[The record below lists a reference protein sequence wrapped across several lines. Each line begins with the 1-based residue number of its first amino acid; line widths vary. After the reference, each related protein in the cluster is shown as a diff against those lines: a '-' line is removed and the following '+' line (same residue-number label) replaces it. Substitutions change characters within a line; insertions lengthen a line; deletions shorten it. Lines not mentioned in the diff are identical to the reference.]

1 MAIIKCRILRREYI
15 LKLLIQNGSLTI
27 NRNEELVNLDSTG
40 TKKTTHLHYAT
51 QSATYDISN
60 AKKVELN
67 DKHLYHF
74 KKIILSFYHVIFHG
88 FRVLKINAISLSLKK
103 YFMAKK

>member
-1 MAIIKCRILRREYI
+1 MALLLSIGMKSWLILIPLEP
-15 LKLLIQNGSLTI
+15 
-27 NRNEELVNLDSTG
+27 
-40 TKKTTHLHYAT
+40 KKTTHLHYAT